1 MKKLLV
7 ALLAVIMST
16 TGCEMAVNA
25 RAQSSRQPGF
35 TPSSRV
41 VAKGNGLYDVGA
53 EALIADT
60 HTNGL
65 GSFNLPFSLTS
76 NQTILRFQGS
86 FSWADSCHGD
96 ALFALII
103 DGVRYD
109 AIIVKSKGTTSNI
122 WFDYTMPIPTGS
134 GSAVLHIEGNPTC
147 PGDYAGMSSAEIQ
160 AMIQVQ

>member
-1 MKKLLV
+1 MKKLLI

-25 RAQSSRQPGF
+25 HAQSSRQPGF
-35 TPSSRV
+35 TSSSRV
-41 VAKGNGLYDVGA
+41 TAKPNGLFDIGA

-65 GSFNLPFSLTS
+65 GSFNLPFTLPS
-76 NQTILRFQGS
+76 NSTILRFQGS

-96 ALFALII
+96 VLFALII

-109 AIIVKSKGTTSNI
+109 AIIIKSKGTASNI

-134 GSAVLHIEGNPTC
+134 GTAALHIEGNPTC
-147 PGDYAGMSSAEIQ
+147 PGDYAGMASAEMQ